1 MDEILEILEKDART
15 RPEEIAQMLNMDV
28 DQVKKKIVEY
38 EEQGIILGYKTVINK
53 EALGLTRDRVVALI
67 EVKVTPEKDVGF
79 DKAARRIYRFDEV
92 KSCYLVSGDYDLL
105 LIVEGKDI
113 HTVASFVA
121 EKLSP
126 MESVKSTRTHFM
138 LKRYKKDGIVLTA
151 VEEDRRLNI
160 TF

>member
-15 RPEEIAQMLNMDV
+15 TPEEIARMLNMDV
-28 DQVKKKIVEY
+28 EEVKKKILEY
-38 EEQGIILGYKTVINK
+38 EERGIILGYKAVINK
-53 EALGLTRDRVVALI
+53 EALGLTRDKVIALI
-67 EVKVTPEKDVGF
+67 EVKVAPEKDVGF
-79 DKAARRIYRFDEV
+79 DKAARRIYKFDEV

-126 MESVKSTRTHFM
+126 MESVQGTRTHFM
-138 LKRYKKDGIVLTA
+138 LKKYKEDGIVLA
-151 VEEDRRLNI
+151 SLEEDKRLNI
-160 TF
+160 AF